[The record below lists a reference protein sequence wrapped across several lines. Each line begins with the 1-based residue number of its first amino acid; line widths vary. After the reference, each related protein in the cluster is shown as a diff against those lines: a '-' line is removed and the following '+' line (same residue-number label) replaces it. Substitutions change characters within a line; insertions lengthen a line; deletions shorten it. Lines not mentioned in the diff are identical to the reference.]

1 MTRRTAANLAIRG
14 GAIVALIA
22 LGLALALVAWQERLT
37 SAVAG
42 GPAPDPAVL
51 AAIGDHLRYAI
62 VLLLIGAA
70 AIAMVA
76 ILVVRALPRTKSQ
89 STDAAQAVTRGS
101 SEDAP
106 VDVAA
111 TSVLPV
117 SLAHV
122 GHLMSVGGL
131 IRGFCHELTNQ
142 LGPVQGYAEL
152 LCDDARLSE
161 LHRRQVARIRDATR
175 TALADV
181 RSFAAALGW
190 SNDPAHI
197 TRLGDMAAEAAR
209 SAEAA
214 LSAKIAVEVAPGAE
228 VEVTAT
234 ESEVGQAILH
244 LCAAAVPLL
253 GRQDTQILVVVDSVV
268 GASSAS
274 GEDVA
279 ISGHRLEV
287 WSDPVDP
294 QRTKVQF
301 GALRPSWRYGRVRI
315 DFVGHGWDRELVGRM
330 FDPAHA
336 EEAASEAAAMALLGM
351 LMTETGGV
359 IMLDTCPNKQTT
371 ATLLWPTRIAPEVGA
386 PLELDAHEDE
396 LDALIIHASETT
408 AEELSRSLTG
418 LGLRV
423 ASTTS
428 TDVALDLVAEMGAR
442 CHAVV
447 LAQSSDGDFAI
458 RLENGGTGPRLFR
471 FDALPDAA
479 ELERLAA
486 ELRRPETVG

>member
-1 MTRRTAANLAIRG
+1 MTARRAASLAIRG
-14 GAIVALIA
+14 GAIVALVA
-22 LGLALALVAWQERLT
+22 LGLALALVAWQERQT
-37 SAVAG
+37 SAAAAG
-42 GPAPDPAVL
+42 AIDDPALL

-62 VLLLIGAA
+62 ILLLIGAA
-70 AIAMVA
+70 AITLVA
-76 ILVVRALPRTKSQ
+76 VLVVRALPWANSQ
-89 STDAAQAVTRGS
+89 PADAAQAATPDS
-101 SEDAP
+101 SEDAE
-106 VDVAA
+106 VDIGS
-111 TSVLPV
+111 TSALPV

-122 GHLMSVGGL
+122 GHLVSVGGL

-152 LCDDARLSE
+152 LCDDGHLSE
-161 LHRRQVARIRDATR
+161 LHHRQAARIRDATR

-190 SNDPAHI
+190 SSDPAHV

-214 LSAKIAVEVAPGAE
+214 LSARIAVEVAPGAE

-244 LCAAAVPLL
+244 LCAAVPLL
-253 GRQDTQILVVVDSVV
+253 GRPDAQIQIVADSVV

-301 GALRPSWRYGRVRI
+301 GALRPTWRYGRVRI
-315 DFVGHGWDRELVGRM
+315 DFMGHGWDREVVGKM
-330 FDPAHA
+330 FDLAHPD
-336 EEAASEAAAMALLGM
+336 EATSEVAAMALLGM
-351 LMTETGGV
+351 LMIETGGV
-359 IMLDTCPNKQTT
+359 VMLDTCPNKHTT

-396 LDALIIHASETT
+396 LDALVIHASETT
-408 AEELSRSLTG
+408 AEQLSRSLTG
-418 LGLRV
+418 FGLRV

-447 LAQSSDGDFAI
+447 LAQSSDGDFAT

-471 FDALPDAA
+471 FDALPDVA